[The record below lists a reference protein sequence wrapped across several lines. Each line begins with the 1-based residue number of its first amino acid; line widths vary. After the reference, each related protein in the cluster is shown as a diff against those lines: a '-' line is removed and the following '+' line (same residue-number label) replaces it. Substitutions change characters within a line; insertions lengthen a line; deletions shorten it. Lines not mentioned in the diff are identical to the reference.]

1 MAAETGHLRADARRN
16 RERIVAAAAECFAT
30 DGIDCQVAE
39 IARAAGV
46 GNATVFRH
54 FNTKHDL
61 LAAVIETKMGSM
73 FDAADAADDVD
84 DAGDALRLFLEALV
98 RLHVEDN
105 GLKQV
110 VAAQFI
116 GDERLVAIR
125 DEVLSR
131 LTRLVDAAKAAGAV
145 RSDAEP
151 IDFVVLAN
159 GVATAVMGLEDQRPG
174 LYRRYFEIALAGMRP
189 QQPGSAALPESAP
202 TPDELDAAFQRQ
214 AGVTPKPGNPR

>member
-1 MAAETGHLRADARRN
+1 MAVETSHLRADARRN

-39 IARAAGV
+39 IARVAGV

-54 FNTKHDL
+54 FSTKHDL
-61 LAAVIETKMGSM
+61 LAAVIEAKMGSM
-73 FDAADAADDVD
+73 FDAADAADAVG
-84 DAGDALRLFLEALV
+84 DAGDALRLFLEALM

-116 GDERLVAIR
+116 GDERLVAMR
-125 DEVLSR
+125 DEVLGR

-151 IDFVVLAN
+151 IDFAVLVN

-189 QQPGSAALPESAP
+189 QQPGGAPLPESAP
-202 TPDELDAAFQRQ
+202 TPDELDAAFHCQ
-214 AGVTPKPGNPR
+214 AGVKPPTTPR